1 MAKIAD
7 RLRQQ
12 TPRRADEVER
22 GRRYVREAVGFEA
35 GSASAVTLVY
45 GTASSCR
52 EQRRV
57 GLELAVRDRWRGREA
72 VDWKSRILTLEFW
85 IEI

>member
-57 GLELAVRDRWRGREA
+57 GLELAWVGQQEVRTRGR
-72 VDWKSRILTLEFW
+72 KT
-85 IEI
+85 EIGRAHV